1 MIWFIRAVERMISS
15 KTGTLPP
22 TRPVLPPCGF
32 TARFLSWQY
41 LEGNR
46 FFKPEVSQRH
56 NPVYQKSFTS
66 TSMRTVVSVLNVPY
80 N

>member
-1 MIWFIRAVERMISS
+1 MIRFMRTVERMISS

-32 TARFLSWQY
+32 TARFLSEQY
-41 LEGNR
+41 LEGSR
-46 FFKPEVSQRH
+46 FLKSYITEGH

-66 TSMRTVVSVLNVPY
+66 L
-80 N
+80 